1 MEGASMN
8 EESLMMLLTG
18 PFSGLALALVML
30 WGIGKMV
37 AKYVPKI
44 VDKHLH
50 QIDAQIEANGK
61 IVDRLDQMREAV
73 AEQHTQQTEAMRKAV
88 AGLHGR
94 LNPMENDIK
103 EVKTYL
109 QLSSSSAATAI
120 TEGGANGI

>member
-1 MEGASMN
+1 MN
-8 EESLMMLLTG
+8 EESLMMFLTG

-44 VDKHLH
+44 VDKHLQ
-50 QIDAQIEANGK
+50 QIDEQIKANGK

-73 AEQHTQQTEAMRKAV
+73 NEQHAQQTEAMRLAV
-88 AGLHGR
+88 SGLHKR

-109 QLSSSSAATAI
+109 NLSSNTAALAK
-120 TEGGANGI
+120 TEGSVNGL

>member
-1 MEGASMN
+1 MN
-8 EESLMMLLTG
+8 EDSLMMFLTG

-50 QIDAQIEANGK
+50 QIDEQIKANSK

-73 AEQHTQQTEAMRKAV
+73 NEQHAQQTEAMRLAV
-88 AGLHGR
+88 SGLHKR

-103 EVKTYL
+103 EVKTFL
-109 QLSSSSAATAI
+109 NLSSNAAAI
-120 TEGGANGI
+120 AKTEGSVNGL